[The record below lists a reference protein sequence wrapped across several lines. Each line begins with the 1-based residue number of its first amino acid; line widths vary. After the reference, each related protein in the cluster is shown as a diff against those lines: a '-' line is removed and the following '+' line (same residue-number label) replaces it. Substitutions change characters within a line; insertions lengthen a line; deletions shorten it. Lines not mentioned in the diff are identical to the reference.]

1 MKAES
6 RIDSGKEKLSKFS
19 RYWKRQRDWKSFL
32 VGAND
37 VANEM
42 IKLIPSPKLGGGENN
57 ICRPKTFNNRR
68 EIHSS
73 SFATQMYDIS
83 HDKHSYGSN
92 AFKTNVNT
100 KDS

>member
-1 MKAES
+1 MQMKAES
-6 RIDSGKEKLSKFS
+6 RIDSGKAKLSKFS

-32 VGAND
+32 VEAND

-68 EIHSS
+68 ENP
-73 SFATQMYDIS
+73 FLFFR
-83 HDKHSYGSN
+83 N
-92 AFKTNVNT
+92 TNVFPMINIQMARMPL
-100 KDS
+100 KRM